1 MGLYLYI
8 VLQNALFGHKNDI
21 VTHTRL
27 VYEYRRLCVPR
38 QCICD
43 PFVFHPS
50 TAVTMADDF
59 GSIAGKASEVS
70 SGKSV
75 DQGRKGEKR
84 EYLKVFETLAPRL
97 LNAYGEAKFHKTSDQ
112 EVWKHFMEPQPTG
125 AVWMTEFCSKDPER
139 RGIAANRML
148 LPLVNFCK
156 YQQSTDAKRQNQALM
171 DVSKCQEL
179 YAEIDRILP
188 SLEYCLAAKKYTAKA
203 GSGALRSAAAPADAE
218 VSAKK
223 DESELDRH
231 AKIVYEWL
239 DVEQVSRIR
248 MLLNWQSSG
257 GLSFVAAVNHR
268 AGQVFRYH
276 GNTQWT
282 PDSVSVTLAEFQ
294 AAIKSRHEAGSNGI
308 ESTVG
313 GQTNDFS

>member
-1 MGLYLYI
+1 MDDG
-8 VLQNALFGHKNDI
+8 VLLQGSRAAWYRCQSYASSIGELLQVSTGHG
-21 VTHTRL
+21 
-27 VYEYRRLCVPR
+27 C
-38 QCICD
+38 Q
-43 PFVFHPS
+43 
-50 TAVTMADDF
+50 A
-59 GSIAGKASEVS
+59 
-70 SGKSV
+70 
-75 DQGRKGEKR
+75 
-84 EYLKVFETLAPRL
+84 
-97 LNAYGEAKFHKTSDQ
+97 
-112 EVWKHFMEPQPTG
+112 
-125 AVWMTEFCSKDPER
+125 TERS
-139 RGIAANRML
+139 
-148 LPLVNFCK
+148 
-156 YQQSTDAKRQNQALM
+156 QALM
-171 DVSKCQEL
+171 EVSKCQEL

-188 SLEYCLAAKKYTAKA
+188 SLEYCLAPKKYTAKA
-203 GSGALRSAAAPADAE
+203 GSGALRSAPAPADAE

-239 DVEQVSRIR
+239 DVKQVSRIR

-308 ESTVG
+308 ESTDG
-313 GQTNDFS
+313 GQTNDFA